1 MSKPSELELIDS
13 DSYRTDTYT
22 HKLGA
27 DLTLSEEAL
36 RVANQEI
43 ERLKQDV
50 KDEVSATRREL
61 EQAKEEHAAKTR
73 QLEEEQLQKIAKINE
88 EQQARVDRM
97 KEQFAKMSA
106 EEVASRGEE
115 MTQIFDS
122 HTREMADVRAAH
134 ERELQNKAQLYR
146 QRESDLENALKV
158 ISEPAA
164 LWQRYG
170 NRGAV
175 VVRHCLESMF
185 AEHLLG

>member
-1 MSKPSELELIDS
+1 MPPSQLIDFNAH
-13 DSYRTDTYT
+13 RTDTYT

-61 EQAKEEHAAKTR
+61 DQARDEHTVKIR
-73 QLEEEQLQKIAKINE
+73 QLEEEHLQKIAKINE

-106 EEVASRGEE
+106 DEVASRGEE
-115 MTQIFDS
+115 MTKIFDS
-122 HTREMADVRAAH
+122 HTRELADVRAAH
-134 ERELQNKAQLYR
+134 ERELQNKAQLHR

-158 ISEPAA
+158 NVTI
-164 LWQRYG
+164 
-170 NRGAV
+170 
-175 VVRHCLESMF
+175 
-185 AEHLLG
+185 